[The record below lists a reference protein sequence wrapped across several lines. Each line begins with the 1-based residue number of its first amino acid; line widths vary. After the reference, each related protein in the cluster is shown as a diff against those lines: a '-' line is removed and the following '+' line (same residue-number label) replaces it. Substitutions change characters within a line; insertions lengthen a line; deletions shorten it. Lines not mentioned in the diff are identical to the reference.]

1 MEDEKLNKNGLI
13 KVWLKIWTLL
23 KLLVGDVDVTG
34 KGDLQTQINNIDSR
48 VEECFRNAS
57 DGKKL
62 VADAITGKGVLTK
75 VSDTFATMAANIAKI
90 AGAAKLQNKTAVLSN
105 VEQTIKADSEYDG
118 LGQVSIPAVKGTAG
132 AGDVLTGKT
141 FSGAAGIEKA
151 GTMPNKGAWTGDTAD
166 NGNVSIPAGYH
177 NGKGYVSGAGA
188 YAKGMADADARTNTS
203 SANYKNGYSA
213 GVTATKK
220 GTAAA
225 GDVLTGKTF
234 TNASSVGAAGTMA
247 NKGATTVDAGAV
259 SQDDTYTYLTVP
271 AAGFYNANSK
281 LRTKNS
287 NLNNAIYNAIV
298 AQGVTPA
305 SKNYADLATAIAA
318 VKANNYNSGY
328 NSGVATGINSMA
340 IHAVGGANTG
350 TFTITNYA
358 YCAKA
363 FLIVE
368 VVDDDRRSF
377 ASVTVPGGTCTQIH
391 NLEYGQH
398 DCFTNMQVF
407 EITGLPAGTIT
418 ISCSLGY
425 GRCAVLIG
433 A

>member
-23 KLLVGDVDVTG
+23 KLIVGDVDVTG
-34 KGDLQTQINNIDSR
+34 KGDLQTQINNINSI

-57 DGKKL
+57 DGKNL
-62 VADAITGKGVLTK
+62 LADAITGKGVLTK

-90 AGAAKLQNKTAVLSN
+90 KTSAKLQSKTAVLSN
-105 VEQTIKADSEYDG
+105 VEQTIKPDTDYDG
-118 LGQVSIPAVKGTAG
+118 LSQVSVPAVKGTAG

-141 FSGAAGIEKA
+141 FSGAAGIEKV

-188 YAKGMADADARTNTS
+188 YAKGMADADARTNAS
-203 SANYKNGYSA
+203 SANYKNGYNA

-234 TNASSVGAAGTMA
+234 TNASSVGAS
-247 NKGATTVDAGAV
+247 GAMLNNAAVTVDAGATT
-259 SQDDTYTYLTVP
+259 QDDTYTYLAVP
-271 AAGFYNANSK
+271 SAAFYNANSK

-305 SKNYADLATAIAA
+305 SKNYADLAAAIAA
-318 VKANNYNSGY
+318 VKANNYNSGI
-328 NSGVATGINSMA
+328 ADGINSMA
-340 IHAVGGANTG
+340 IRAVGGAATG

-368 VVDDDRRSF
+368 VVDDDRRSS
-377 ASVTVPGGTCTQIH
+377 ASVTVPGGSCTQIH
-391 NLEYGQH
+391 NLEYGNK
-398 DCFTNMQVF
+398 DWFTNTQVF
-407 EITGLPAGTIT
+407 ELTGLPAGTIT
-418 ISCSLGY
+418 ISCALGY

>member
-1 MEDEKLNKNGLI
+1 MKKLGSDGLRLVWEKVFYCMRLITGNVNVDE
-13 KVWLKIWTLL
+13 
-23 KLLVGDVDVTG
+23 
-34 KGDLQTQINNIDSR
+34 KGDLQTQIDNLDTK

-57 DGKKL
+57 DGKNL
-62 VADAITGKGVLTK
+62 LADAITGKGVLTK
-75 VSDTFATMAANIAKI
+75 VSDTFATMAANITKI
-90 AGAAKLQNKTAVLSN
+90 KTSAKLQSKTAVLSN
-105 VEQTIKADSEYDG
+105 AEQTIKPDTDYDG
-118 LGQVSIPAVKGTAG
+118 LSQVSVPAVKGTAG

-188 YAKGMADADARTNTS
+188 YAKGIEDADARTNTN
-203 SANYKNGYSA
+203 SANYKNGYNA

-259 SQDDTYTYLTVP
+259 TQDDTYTYLTVP
-271 AAGFYNANSK
+271 AAGFYNTNSK
-281 LRTKNS
+281 LRTQNS

-318 VKANNYNSGY
+318 VKANNYNSGVT
-328 NSGVATGINSMA
+328 NGINSMA

-358 YCAKA
+358 YCTKA
-363 FLIVE
+363 YLVVE
-368 VVDDDRRSF
+368 VVDDDRRSY
-377 ASVTVPGGTCTQIH
+377 ASVIVPGGGCTEIH

-398 DCFTNMQVF
+398 DCYTNMQVF
-407 EITGLPAGTIT
+407 ELTGLPAGTIT
-418 ISCSLGY
+418 INCALGY